1 MRDEYNIRE
10 LNPSKNPY
18 KSKVKV
24 TIDVEGSTLDYFK
37 SMAGEDGIP
46 YQSLFEGLCGQS
58 QKNSN
63 VVAVMK
69 KRKNVVFF
77 RFLYCYTSINVVNY
91 KYSYLQ
97 KYKTIK
103 VGA

>member
-10 LNPSKNPY
+10 LNPRKNPY
-18 KSKVKV
+18 ASRLKKQI
-24 TIDVEGSTLDYFK
+24 TINIDGSTIDYFK
-37 SMAGEDGIP
+37 SMAAADGIP
-46 YQSLFEGLCGQS
+46 YQTLINLYLRDCADNRRKIQ
-58 QKNSN
+58 
-63 VVAVMK
+63 
-69 KRKNVVFF
+69 KRKNAVFF

>member
-10 LNPSKNPY
+10 LNPSKNP
-18 KSKVKV
+18 
-24 TIDVEGSTLDYFK
+24 
-37 SMAGEDGIP
+37 
-46 YQSLFEGLCGQS
+46 FEGLCGQS

-69 KRKNVVFF
+69 KRKNAVFF

-97 KYKTIK
+97 KYETIK
-103 VGA
+103 RGA